1 MVAKFSRKIVP
12 AMDGAKNRAVDE
24 GEGDDKEVVDHPS
37 SPEAQR
43 RSNSTSATA
52 REDISLDD
60 AAVAVEGVEGADAT
74 RTDAGKRDR
83 ARRAN
88 HHADVVGVSANRNSY
103 PYARFVWIPCY
114 SSKLMGLWA

>member
-1 MVAKFSRKIVP
+1 
-12 AMDGAKNRAVDE
+12 MDGAKNRAVDE
-24 GEGDDKEVVDHPS
+24 GEDDDKDVVDHPS
-37 SPEAQR
+37 SPEGQR
-43 RSNSTSATA
+43 RSNSTPAAA

-60 AAVAVEGVEGADAT
+60 AAVAVAAAVEGADAT

-83 ARRAN
+83 ARRSN